1 MTRTTGAN
9 AKASPQ
15 AIPEVS
21 DLEPLE
27 PLEPVDA
34 EDSPL
39 PAEPQLESQPEIIA
53 ETLDKA
59 QHGDNL
65 QSVDDILNSLKA
77 LLSAVEKLQ
86 KIRQEVGD
94 IKPLLT
100 RMLDGDLV
108 SGEELEQLKTGVS
121 GLLRLV
127 RAYGDHQAALAKA
140 QTARSLLDEVLK
152 VNPSPVN
159 EQ

>member
-1 MTRTTGAN
+1 MPRTTGAN
-9 AKASPQ
+9 AKTSPQ
-15 AIPEVS
+15 ELPEVS
-21 DLEPLE
+21 D
-27 PLEPVDA
+27 LEPVDA

-39 PAEPQLESQPEIIA
+39 PAEPQLESQPEIMA
-53 ETLDKA
+53 EILDKA
-59 QHGDNL
+59 QDGDNL

-108 SGEELEQLKTGVS
+108 SGEELEQLKMGVS